1 MNPLKK
7 ALAYINAGI
16 EKMLLLRLDYI
27 MEENRIL
34 RRQLGTRLKLT
45 DAERWSLAEKGQR
58 LGKLLADTVTIVK
71 PETLLRW
78 YRELVARKFDGSKN
92 RNYPG
97 RPRIAP
103 EIEELVLRFAREN
116 RGWGYDRIA
125 DAVNQVHPEASISD
139 QTVANVLKRHA
150 IAPSPERRRNSTWHE
165 FISTHKECLW
175 ACDFFTAEVLSKR
188 GRLVT
193 YYVLFFIHLETRR
206 VVLGGVTPSPDTEW
220 MRVIARNIT
229 PGFDSDL
236 AGMRY
241 LIHDGD
247 KKYPP
252 FDAMLKGAGIHPL
265 RLPPHSPNLNAFA
278 ERFVR
283 TVKDECLNHLIL
295 FGERMLRHALREF
308 FAHYHTERHHQGIGH
323 VIPFPDER
331 VSRKTGDV
339 VKSERLGGLLN
350 FYHRNAA

>member
-1 MNPLKK
+1 MNAWKRI
-7 ALAYINAGI
+7 LAYINGDVN
-16 EKMLLLRLDYI
+16 EMLLLRLDYI
-27 MEENRIL
+27 TEENRVL

-45 DAERWSLAEKGQR
+45 DAERRSLAEKGKR
-58 LGKLLADTVTIVK
+58 LGKFLADTVTIVQ

-92 RNYPG
+92 RKYPG
-97 RPRIAP
+97 RPRMAP
-103 EIEELVLRFAREN
+103 EIEELVLRLAREN
-116 RGWGYDRIA
+116 RRWGYDRIA
-125 DAVNQVHPEASISD
+125 DAVNQVHPEARISD

-165 FISTHKECLW
+165 FIRTHKECLW
-175 ACDFFTAEVLSKR
+175 ACDFFTAEVLSKS
-188 GRLVT
+188 GIVT
-193 YYVLFFIHLETRR
+193 YYVLFFIHIETRR

-220 MRVIARNIT
+220 IEQVARNIT

-236 AGMRY
+236 PGMRY
-241 LIHDGD
+241 LIHDRD
-247 KKYPP
+247 NKYLP
-252 FDAMLKGAGIHPL
+252 FDVMLKDAGIEPL
-265 RLPPHSPNLNAFA
+265 RLPAHSPNLNAFA

-283 TVKDECLNHLIL
+283 SVKSECLDHLIL
-295 FGERMLRHALREF
+295 FGDRMLRRVLREF
-308 FAHYHTERHHQGIGH
+308 FAHYHAERHHQGLGH

-331 VSRKTGDV
+331 ASRTTGDV